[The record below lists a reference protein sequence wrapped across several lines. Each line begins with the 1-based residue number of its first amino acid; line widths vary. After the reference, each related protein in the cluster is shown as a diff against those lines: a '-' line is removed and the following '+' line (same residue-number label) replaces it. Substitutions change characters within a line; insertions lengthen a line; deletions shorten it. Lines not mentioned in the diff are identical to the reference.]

1 MFSVNP
7 EFTRDER
14 GGEQLPTSPLLD
26 DVIATQTAVEAS
38 LEHADDQGDGS
49 IALVLDTVRF
59 NGMSRLQA
67 TEAGQWNAS
76 FLANKLRH
84 LSPEGMDALAR
95 YLAETGSELAER
107 ATRLRTERLHA
118 ATETWREAGCPGQ
131 APRVREHFAPVSSER
146 KAESALNRLKL
157 MFAKKEDSE

>member
-1 MFSVNP
+1 MFAINP
-7 EFTRDER
+7 GFTRDER
-14 GGEQLPTSPLLD
+14 GGEQIPTTTLLD
-26 DVIATQTAVEAS
+26 DVVATQQAVEQAQAHAS
-38 LEHADDQGDGS
+38 DEGDGS
-49 IALVLDTVRF
+49 VLLVLDTARF

-84 LSPEGMDALAR
+84 LSPEGMEALAR
-95 YLAETGSELAER
+95 YLAETGAELQER

-118 ATETWREAGCPGQ
+118 ATETWREAGCPGA
-131 APRVREHFAPVSSER
+131 APLRKEHFAPVSSER

>member
-14 GGEQLPTSPLLD
+14 GGEQLPTTSLLED
-26 DVIATQTAVEAS
+26 TIACTQDVARAE
-38 LEHADDQGDGS
+38 EHASDEGDGS
-49 IALVLDTVRF
+49 VLLVLDTVRF

-95 YLAETGSELAER
+95 YLAETGAELADR
-107 ATRLRTERLHA
+107 AGRLRTERLQA
-118 ATETWREAGCPGQ
+118 QTDSWREAGCPGLVAQAPQ
-131 APRVREHFAPVSSER
+131 APRPVSSER

-157 MFAKKEDSE
+157 MFAKPADSE